1 MAISIKKLGE
11 GQLAAA
17 TAAMYTVP
25 ASTQAIIRRIVL
37 VNTHN
42 AAVTV
47 NLFTDASGTD
57 RRECPKDLSLEAD
70 GGTLTLGDIMT
81 LEAGD
86 KIEGD
91 ASVADKVDYQ
101 IDGVEQV

>member
-1 MAISIKKLGE
+1 MITIKKLAE

-17 TAAMYTVP
+17 TAAIYTVP

-37 VNTHN
+37 VNTDTS
-42 AAVTV
+42 ARTV

-57 RRECPKDLSLEAD
+57 RRECPKDLSLEAN
-70 GGTLTLGDIMT
+70 GGMVILDKIIT

-101 IDGVEQV
+101 IDGVEQT